1 MRLNIYDLLYHEKL
15 IISEAAVKE
24 LEQLLG
30 PKKDADAGEGAD
42 GETEE
47 KVEAAPVE
55 AAPAKPKRV
64 RKPKAEAAEPAAPKL
79 KLGRRRRIMRTV
91 WDIIKSP
98 VITEK
103 ALVAKEETQDTGQ
116 LLTFRVDRR
125 ATKPEIKSAVES
137 IFQVKVDRVRTIN
150 FMGKMARRG
159 RFEGRKPS
167 WKKAYVTLKQGEK
180 PVDYGE
186 SI

>member
-1 MRLNIYDLLYHEKL
+1 
-15 IISEAAVKE
+15 
-24 LEQLLG
+24 
-30 PKKDADAGEGAD
+30 
-42 GETEE
+42 
-47 KVEAAPVE
+47 
-55 AAPAKPKRV
+55 
-64 RKPKAEAAEPAAPKL
+64 
-79 KLGRRRRIMRTV
+79 MRTV

-103 ALVAKEETQDTGQ
+103 ALVAKEETHDKRQ
-116 LLTFRVDRR
+116 LLSFRVDRR
-125 ATKPEIKSAVES
+125 ATKPEIKSAIET
-137 IFQVKVDRVRTIN
+137 IFQVKVDQVRTIN

>member
-1 MRLNIYDLLYHEKL
+1 
-15 IISEAAVKE
+15 
-24 LEQLLG
+24 
-30 PKKDADAGEGAD
+30 
-42 GETEE
+42 
-47 KVEAAPVE
+47 
-55 AAPAKPKRV
+55 
-64 RKPKAEAAEPAAPKL
+64 
-79 KLGRRRRIMRTV
+79 MRTV

-103 ALVAKEETQDTGQ
+103 ALAAKEETQETRQ

-125 ATKPEIKSAVES
+125 ATKPEIKSAIET
-137 IFQVKVDRVRTIN
+137 IFQVKVDHVRTIN

-167 WKKAYVTLKQGEK
+167 LKKEYVTLKQGEK

-186 SI
+186 AI

>member
-1 MRLNIYDLLYHEKL
+1 
-15 IISEAAVKE
+15 
-24 LEQLLG
+24 
-30 PKKDADAGEGAD
+30 
-42 GETEE
+42 
-47 KVEAAPVE
+47 
-55 AAPAKPKRV
+55 
-64 RKPKAEAAEPAAPKL
+64 
-79 KLGRRRRIMRTV
+79 MRTV
-91 WDIIKSP
+91 WDIIRSP

-103 ALVAKEETQDTGQ
+103 ALVAKEETQAARQ
-116 LLTFRVDRR
+116 WLTFGVDRKAR
-125 ATKPEIKSAVES
+125 KLEFKSAVET
-137 IFQVKVDRVRTIN
+137 IFQVKVDEVRTIN